1 MNDVLILHCMNTC
14 LQLSR
19 LSSLQRSIGSALL
32 GPIPETR
39 VEDALTDL
47 LRAERV
53 YRGRGRVCKNTWLT
67 IAWCLQLKEEP
78 ARARAY
84 AEEAAAQ
91 PVRNVFD
98 RLNQR
103 KLSALLT
110 QLQ

>member
-1 MNDVLILHCMNTC
+1 MKSC

-19 LSSLQRSIGSALL
+19 LSSLERRIGSALL
-32 GPIPETR
+32 GPIPEAR

-53 YRGRGRVCKNTWLT
+53 YRGRGRVCKNAWLT
-67 IAWCLQLKEEP
+67 IAWCYQLKEEP
-78 ARARAY
+78 ATARAY
-84 AEEAAAQ
+84 ADEAAAQ

-98 RLNQR
+98 RLIQR
-103 KLSALLT
+103 KLMALLL